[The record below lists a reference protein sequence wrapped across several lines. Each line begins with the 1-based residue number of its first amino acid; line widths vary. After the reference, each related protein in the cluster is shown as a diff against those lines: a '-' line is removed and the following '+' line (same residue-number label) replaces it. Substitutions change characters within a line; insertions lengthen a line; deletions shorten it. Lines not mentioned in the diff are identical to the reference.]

1 MAQQS
6 QMEGMVMKLKRN
18 KTELTGILGI
28 EKINE
33 IIEIYE
39 RCCKD
44 VTRWRE
50 YRHIYQQA
58 STLEIITPY
67 TNRL

>member
-28 EKINE
+28 EKINLLE
-33 IIEIYE
+33 NL
-39 RCCKD
+39 KV

>member
-1 MAQQS
+1 
-6 QMEGMVMKLKRN
+6 MELKRD

-28 EKINE
+28 EKINLLE
-33 IIEIYE
+33 NL
-39 RCCKD
+39 KD

>member
-28 EKINE
+28 DKINLLE
-33 IIEIYE
+33 NL
-39 RCCKD
+39 KD